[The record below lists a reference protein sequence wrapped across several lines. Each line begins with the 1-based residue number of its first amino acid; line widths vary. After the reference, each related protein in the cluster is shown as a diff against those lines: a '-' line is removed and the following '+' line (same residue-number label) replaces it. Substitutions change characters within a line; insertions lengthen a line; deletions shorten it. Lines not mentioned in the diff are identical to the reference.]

1 MASVIMAFIYTEVNT
16 QYSIKSAL
24 IMACSG
30 LVMVQVAFLEP
41 VPRLAPRPGMP
52 IAALREPPRVLLA
65 DQLRLE
71 SRHARQVVTTCPA
84 CLRCR
89 VQAGCRL
96 SGQAGDRGMA
106 EALRGGQ
113 GGEQCTSIK
122 PILNNFCGPK
132 SS

>member
-16 QYSIKSAL
+16 QYSINSAL

-71 SRHARQVVTTCPA
+71 PPGVAPRAPSRHDLPSVSPY
-84 CLRCR
+84 
-89 VQAGCRL
+89 G
-96 SGQAGDRGMA
+96 
-106 EALRGGQ
+106 
-113 GGEQCTSIK
+113 
-122 PILNNFCGPK
+122 
-132 SS
+132 